1 MQIGNHDYTIGR
13 LDAFDQFHVS
23 RKIAPIIP
31 TIVPFMTEI
40 LKSNVMDLLDKFG
53 DDPDNP
59 DLSALEDFD
68 LNSFGE
74 SIQPFIDAFAKMPE
88 DDANY
93 VMKKCLSV
101 VTRDGARVVV
111 KDSLMFDDLGIE
123 HILPLTIAVVR
134 INLGNFIQGLLTKA
148 LSKKQP
154 T

>member
-1 MQIGNHDYTIGR
+1 
-13 LDAFDQFHVS
+13 
-23 RKIAPIIP
+23 
-31 TIVPFMTEI
+31 TEI
-40 LKSNVMDLLDKFG
+40 LKSNIMDLLDKFG

-59 DLSALEDFD
+59 DLSVLEDFD

-74 SIQPFIDAFAKMPE
+74 AIQPFIDAFAKMPE
-88 DDANY
+88 EDVNY

-101 VTRDGARVVV
+101 VTRDGAKVVV
-111 KDSLMFDDLGIE
+111 KDTLMFDDLSVE

-134 INLGNFIQGLLTKA
+134 INLGNFIQGLLTTA

>member
-1 MQIGNHDYTIGR
+1 MQIGNHNYEIGR

-23 RKIAPIIP
+23 RKIAPVIP

-40 LKSNVMDLLDKFG
+40 LKSNVMDLLDKLG

-88 DDANY
+88 EDANY
-93 VMKKCLSV
+93 IMKKCLSV
-101 VTRDGARVVV
+101 VTRDGARLVV
-111 KDSLMFDDLGIE
+111 KDALMFDNLGIE
-123 HILPLTIAVVR
+123 HILPLTIAVIR

>member
-1 MQIGNHDYTIGR
+1 MQIGNHNYEIGR

-23 RKIAPIIP
+23 RKIAPIVP

-53 DDPDNP
+53 DDPYNP

-74 SIQPFIDAFAKMPE
+74 AIQPFIDAFAKMPE
-88 DDANY
+88 EDANY
-93 VMKKCLSV
+93 VIKRCLSV
-101 VTRDGARVVV
+101 VTRDGARLVV
-111 KDSLMFDDLGIE
+111 KDALMFDNLGIE
-123 HILPLTIAVVR
+123 HILPLTIAVIR
-134 INLGNFIQGLLTKA
+134 INLGNFIQGLLTQA

>member
-1 MQIGNHDYTIGR
+1 MQIGNHNYEIGR

-23 RKIAPIIP
+23 RKIAPIVP

-68 LNSFGE
+68 LNNFGE
-74 SIQPFIDAFAKMPE
+74 AIQPFIDAFAKMPE
-88 DDANY
+88 EDANY

-101 VTRDGARVVV
+101 VTRDGARLVV
-111 KDSLMFDDLGIE
+111 KDALMFDNLGIE
-123 HILPLTIAVVR
+123 HILPLTIAVIR
-134 INLGNFIQGLLTKA
+134 INLGNFIQGLLTQA

>member
-1 MQIGNHDYTIGR
+1 MQIGNHNYEIGR

-23 RKIAPIIP
+23 RKIAPIVP

-68 LNSFGE
+68 LNIFGE
-74 SIQPFIDAFAKMPE
+74 AIQPFIDAFAKMPE
-88 DDANY
+88 EDANY

-101 VTRDGARVVV
+101 VTRDGARLVV
-111 KDSLMFDDLGIE
+111 KDALMFDNLGIE
-123 HILPLTIAVVR
+123 HILPLTIAVIR
-134 INLGNFIQGLLTKA
+134 INLGNFIQGLLTQA

>member
-1 MQIGNHDYTIGR
+1 MQIGNHNYEIGR

-23 RKIAPIIP
+23 RKIASIVP

-40 LKSNVMDLLDKFG
+40 LKSNIMDLLDKFG

-59 DLSALEDFD
+59 DLSVLEDFD

-74 SIQPFIDAFAKMPE
+74 AIQPFIDAFAKMPE
-88 DDANY
+88 EDVNY

-101 VTRDGARVVV
+101 VTRDGAKVVV
-111 KDSLMFDDLGIE
+111 KDTLMFDDLSVE

-134 INLGNFIQGLLTKA
+134 INLGNFIQGLLTTA

>member
-1 MQIGNHDYTIGR
+1 MQIGNHNYEIGR

-23 RKIAPIIP
+23 RKIAPIVP
-31 TIVPFMTEI
+31 TIVPLMTEI
-40 LKSNVMDLLDKFG
+40 LKSNIMDLLDKFG

-68 LNSFGE
+68 LNSFGAA
-74 SIQPFIDAFAKMPE
+74 IQPFIDAFAEMPE
-88 DDANY
+88 EDANY

-101 VTRDGARVVV
+101 VTRDGARLVV
-111 KDSLMFDDLGIE
+111 KDALMFDNLGIE
-123 HILPLTIAVVR
+123 HILPLTIAVIR
-134 INLGNFIQGLLTKA
+134 INLGNFIQGLLTQA

>member
-1 MQIGNHDYTIGR
+1 MQIGNHNYEIGR

-23 RKIAPIIP
+23 RKIAPIVP

-59 DLSALEDFD
+59 DLSVLEDFD

-74 SIQPFIDAFAKMPE
+74 AIQPFIDAFAKMPE
-88 DDANY
+88 EDANY

-101 VTRDGARVVV
+101 VTRDGARLVV
-111 KDSLMFDDLGIE
+111 KDALMFDNLGIE
-123 HILPLTIAVVR
+123 HILPLTIAVIR
-134 INLGNFIQGLLTKA
+134 INLGNFIQGLLTQA